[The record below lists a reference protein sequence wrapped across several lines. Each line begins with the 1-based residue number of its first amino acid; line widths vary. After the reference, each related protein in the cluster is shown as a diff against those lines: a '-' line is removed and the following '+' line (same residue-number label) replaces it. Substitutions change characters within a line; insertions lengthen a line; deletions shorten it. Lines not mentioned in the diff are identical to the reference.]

1 MERIPDVNQAELDE
15 LIAQQQASANSEIW
29 GDHDLNDRIDA
40 QGFETTNPDGTIL
53 ADRRT
58 RPVITYYL
66 SDNNSW
72 QPSRLKQ
79 YDHVQLLGAIP
90 VVVAMPARG
99 RQSFLGY
106 APEWYGAQLMTLEA
120 STITDRAPV
129 NEDEEPMPINAPLPA
144 PPPEGAV
151 TITTTIAASQHAA
164 TLTTTIDDDGIHTDV
179 EGGGT

>member
-40 QGFETTNPDGTIL
+40 QGFETQNPDGIL

-58 RPVITYYL
+58 RPVITYYQ
-66 SDNNSW
+66 SDNQSW

-79 YDHVQLLGAIP
+79 YDHVKLLGAIP

-99 RQSFLGY
+99 RGSFLGY

-120 STITDRAPV
+120 STITDRAPLDP
-129 NEDEEPMPINAPLPA
+129 EHAEPRGQSVARASL
-144 PPPEGAV
+144 
-151 TITTTIAASQHAA
+151 AA
-164 TLTTTIDDDGIHTDV
+164 D
-179 EGGGT
+179 